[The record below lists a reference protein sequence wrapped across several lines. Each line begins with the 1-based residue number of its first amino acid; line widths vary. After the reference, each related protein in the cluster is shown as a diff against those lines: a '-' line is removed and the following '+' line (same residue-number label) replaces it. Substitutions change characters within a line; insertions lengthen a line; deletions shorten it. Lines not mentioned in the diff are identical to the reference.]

1 MWIVLHNSALWAFSV
16 FDSQFSMD
24 RTPYQEKIIKRYY
37 ENRSDLMQQKLSELV
52 TDLYLA
58 EGKKRTQV
66 WKRITI
72 ALENLKI
79 PAAQI
84 EALVAADN
92 PAQLAKFLEKSN
104 K

>member
-1 MWIVLHNSALWAFSV
+1 
-16 FDSQFSMD
+16 MD

-37 ENRSDLMQQKLSELV
+37 DNRSDLMQQKLSELV

-66 WKRITI
+66 WKRIAT
-72 ALENLKI
+72 ALENLKV

-92 PAQLAKFLEKSN
+92 PAQLAKFLEKSI

>member
-1 MWIVLHNSALWAFSV
+1 ME
-16 FDSQFSMD
+16 

-37 ENRSDLMQQKLSELV
+37 DNRDDIMRQKLSEMV

-58 EGKKRTQV
+58 EGKKRAQL
-66 WKRITI
+66 WKRIAT

-84 EALVAADN
+84 EALVANDN
-92 PAQLAKFLEKSN
+92 PAQLANYLEKSSR
-104 K
+104 

>member
-1 MWIVLHNSALWAFSV
+1 
-16 FDSQFSMD
+16 MD
-24 RTPYQEKIIKRYY
+24 HTPYQEKIIKRYY

-66 WKRITI
+66 WKRITT
-72 ALENLKI
+72 ALENLKV
-79 PAAQI
+79 PTAQI

-104 K
+104 T

>member
-1 MWIVLHNSALWAFSV
+1 
-16 FDSQFSMD
+16 MD

-66 WKRITI
+66 WKRITT
-72 ALENLKI
+72 ALENLKV
-79 PAAQI
+79 PTAQI

-104 K
+104 T